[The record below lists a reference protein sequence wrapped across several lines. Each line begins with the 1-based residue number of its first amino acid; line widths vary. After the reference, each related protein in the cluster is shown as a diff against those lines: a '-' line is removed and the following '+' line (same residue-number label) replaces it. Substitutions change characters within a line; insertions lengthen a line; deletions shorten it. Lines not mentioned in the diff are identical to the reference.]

1 MSGSAASSTPT
12 DPYVQLGISQ
22 KASEDEIKSAYRK
35 LAKTN
40 HPDKGGDPA
49 IFLKIKEAYTLLSNP
64 EHRSVFDQ
72 YGYEGVEMM
81 KKTGV
86 APSSS
91 GMGMNPQHPF
101 AGMPGFPFPH
111 PMNMMGPRGPMA
123 AAPSGGAPKKIP
135 ERVITLEVQPWEAY
149 QGKSISYRLKRRKFT
164 TTTGAKTS
172 LPSCGHCKGQGK
184 ISSRPPGIPA
194 FVMVPMT
201 VQICSSCAGLGI
213 VIQEKDM
220 TTVTEVLTLD
230 LPMFCPDGYK
240 IVVPKKTDEI
250 PTLETGDVIFVV
262 KHMVSKNKAK
272 LATDDN
278 HKIVRGSIITKISIT
293 LEEALFRGFR
303 KTVTFFDDVKYDLVL
318 PPYESFFRYDF
329 SGDGAQ
335 RQGKAVGDFLRIIP
349 EKGFYLD
356 PTLEAREK
364 GDWLISFTI
373 EVPKGD
379 TRQWYKSLCDPTM
392 ESKTDESF
400 HTEIKVHQLDCM
412 RSLVDKENK
421 ETGAAVGGEEE
432 ADTDTNGGNP
442 FESSHGGPQVMH
454 ECRTS

>member
-1 MSGSAASSTPT
+1 MSGAAASSAMT
-12 DPYVQLGISQ
+12 DPYVQLGISK

-49 IFLKIKEAYTLLSNP
+49 NFLKIKEAYTLLSNP
-64 EHRSVFDQ
+64 EHRAVFDQ

-91 GMGMNPQHPF
+91 GMGMHPHHPF

-111 PMNMMGPRGPMA
+111 PMNMMGPRGPA
-123 AAPSGGAPKKIP
+123 PGAPSSGAPKKIP

-172 LPSCGHCKGQGK
+172 LPSCSHCKGQGK
-184 ISSRPPGIPA
+184 ISTRPPGIPA

-213 VIQEKDM
+213 VVQEKDM
-220 TTVTEVLTLD
+220 TTITEVLTLD

-240 IVVPKKTDEI
+240 IIIPKKTDEI

-262 KHMVSKNKAK
+262 KYDLPKNKPK
-272 LATDDN
+272 TSTNDN
-278 HKIVRGSIITKISIT
+278 HKIVRGSIITKVSIT
-293 LEEALFRGFR
+293 LEEALFKGFR

-318 PPYESFFRYDF
+318 PPYESFFRYNF

-335 RQGKAVGDFLRIIP
+335 GQGKALGDCMRIIP

-364 GDWLISFTI
+364 GDWIISFMI

-379 TRQWYKSLCDPTM
+379 TTQWYKSLCDPTV
-392 ESKTDESF
+392 ESKIDESF
-400 HTEIKVHQLDCM
+400 HTEIKVHQLDCL
-412 RSLVDKENK
+412 RSLVEKENK
-421 ETGAAVGGEEE
+421 ETGAAGGEEE
-432 ADTDTNGGNP
+432 AENEGTQGNP
-442 FESSHGGPQVMH
+442 FQSSPGGPQVMH